1 MRSSLTSESLRTWFF
16 EQPWDLFSEMI
27 RLQVTRGNPGR
38 ALVFAEQAR
47 ARTLLEA
54 IDNRNDAAP
63 AAPAA
68 VQKLLPRGV
77 AVLYYAA
84 LDDRLLIWLL
94 TADRQ
99 DFVETSVRQA
109 DVTRILERYH
119 SDAGSDLRN
128 TSSLMALYDVLIR
141 PIQAHLPIVMPC

>member
-1 MRSSLTSESLRTWFF
+1 M
-16 EQPWDLFSEMI
+16 
-27 RLQVTRGNPGR
+27 
-38 ALVFAEQAR
+38 
-47 ARTLLEA
+47 
-54 IDNRNDAAP
+54 
-63 AAPAA
+63 
-68 VQKLLPRGV
+68 QKLLPAGV

-94 TADRQ
+94 TSDRQ
-99 DFVETSVRQA
+99 DFVETSVRQT

-141 PIQAHLPIVMPC
+141 PIQTHLRDRTALLIVPDGVLHAVPFAALIRREDHRYLVEDHALATAPSRRTIERAMAQHAVAVDNRTRPGHRRSPGWC